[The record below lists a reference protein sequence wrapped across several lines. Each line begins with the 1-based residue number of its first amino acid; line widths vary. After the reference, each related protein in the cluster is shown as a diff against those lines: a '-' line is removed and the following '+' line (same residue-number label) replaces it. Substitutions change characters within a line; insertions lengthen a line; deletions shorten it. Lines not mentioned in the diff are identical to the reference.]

1 MGSSFAAGPGIAPPA
16 PASPRRAGRSSGN
29 YAHLVARALGLDLHD
44 VTYSGATT
52 SDILTASAVGQPA
65 QLEAVTPDTRLV
77 TVTAGGNDVGF
88 LPRLTLAS
96 LPWPVRALPRVKAR
110 VAGFGDPGA
119 TDERFARLEGN
130 LALIG
135 RRLHDRAPG
144 CRVLFVDYLTILPP
158 RGDNRGGPPPAE
170 IAEWGRAI
178 GARLATTTQAAAD
191 AAGCE
196 YVAASAASADH
207 HAWSAT
213 PWTRRFHLSLRGGA
227 PFHPDAAGMAA
238 VAELVLATLAGPPP
252 DTTSAA
258 SLTGLRC
265 SVTTNPSAESIWP
278 YRLFLDAR
286 LHPGQPSS
294 RAAVPGARAASS
306 RVAAAARATAAAA
319 GSWSIRAAC
328 PLPS

>member
-1 MGSSFAAGPGIAPPA
+1 MPEIPARSRYVAMGSSFAAGPGIAPRI
-16 PASPRRAGRSSGN
+16 PASPRRAGRSSVN

-52 SDILTASAVGQPA
+52 SDILTASAAGQRA
-65 QLEAVTPDTRLV
+65 QLAAVTPDTRLV

-88 LPRLTLAS
+88 LPRLTLTS
-96 LPWPVRALPRVKAR
+96 LPWPVRALPRVKGR

-119 TDERFARLEGN
+119 TDERFAQLEGN

-135 RRLHDRAPG
+135 RRLRDRAPA

-158 RGDNRGGPPPAE
+158 RGDDRGGPPLAE

-178 GARLATTTQAAAD
+178 AARLATTTQAAAD

-227 PFHPDAAGMAA
+227 PFHPDAAGMTA
-238 VAELVLATLAGPPP
+238 VAELVLATLAGPAP
-252 DTTSAA
+252 DTT
-258 SLTGLRC
+258 RHER
-265 SVTTNPSAESIWP
+265 V
-278 YRLFLDAR
+278 
-286 LHPGQPSS
+286 
-294 RAAVPGARAASS
+294 VP
-306 RVAAAARATAAAA
+306 
-319 GSWSIRAAC
+319 
-328 PLPS
+328 